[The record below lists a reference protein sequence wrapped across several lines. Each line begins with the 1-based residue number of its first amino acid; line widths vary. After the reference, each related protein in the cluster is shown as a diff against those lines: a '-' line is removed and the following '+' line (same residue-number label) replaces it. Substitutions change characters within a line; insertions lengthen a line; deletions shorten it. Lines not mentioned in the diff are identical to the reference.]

1 MPRVVGVL
9 EIVACAT
16 ADPERSAR
24 LAAAAARVREKTGFA
39 LQAQAVEA
47 ALASAHERAAAAL
60 GDRLASIEAEG
71 AALGWEGAAAYAL
84 RGRGERRRPSYG
96 WDGLTPTESAVVD
109 LVAEGLSN
117 PRIAERLVIEV
128 STVKTHL
135 HHVFRKLGVT
145 TRAQLAAAATAR
157 RAGQAS

>member
-1 MPRVVGVL
+1 MGAVARHVL

-16 ADPERSAR
+16 SDPERSVR
-24 LAAAAARVREKTGFA
+24 LAAAAARVRERTG
-39 LQAQAVEA
+39 
-47 ALASAHERAAAAL
+47 
-60 GDRLASIEAEG
+60 
-71 AALGWEGAAAYAL
+71 
-84 RGRGERRRPSYG
+84 
-96 WDGLTPTESAVVD
+96 PTEAAVVD

-157 RAGQAS
+157 RAGRAGQAS